1 MGMRSTESRTADR
14 YGLILEFFSETP
26 VPTQPDLWWKEAEKP
41 INPVNRSDRP
51 DHSWV
56 VLFQGPLGM
65 FQMYKQQW
73 ALACRFSIK
82 KIKYRLPVPLE
93 KSQPSALFKLMPH
106 SNYTES
112 NKATSETKAFKYVKR
127 WHENGRMSNPL
138 SELIGVLSILPPQT
152 WPHGVR
158 ELVLQTGW

>member
-1 MGMRSTESRTADR
+1 M
-14 YGLILEFFSETP
+14 
-26 VPTQPDLWWKEAEKP
+26 
-41 INPVNRSDRP
+41 
-51 DHSWV
+51 
-56 VLFQGPLGM
+56 
-65 FQMYKQQW
+65 
-73 ALACRFSIK
+73 
-82 KIKYRLPVPLE
+82 PLE

-158 ELVLQTGW
+158 ELVLQTGWWKAEAMVISIVCDSTLLKPGSFLKHLNIHYHENILHVDLKYQISSGDLRQAASTCQPWRSAAWLTRCWVSLSPLSITYLQRE